1 MTAESDDGKHVADLY
16 LDVRLDALRRTQNP
30 DGGWGYFPGKQSWLE
45 PTAYVALALHGEPA
59 ADRAW
64 DLLKSWQSPDG
75 SWRPS
80 TEVQIAN
87 WGTALCV
94 TIASVRGEFDD
105 PFRKGVNW
113 LLGSDGNE
121 SNTLARVIAKVGLI
135 HPERNLSLTGWPWK
149 PNSASWVEPT
159 AHSLIALK
167 QASAKVSND
176 RLRERVRVGEAQLL
190 DVRCDDGGW
199 NYGSRAALGVNLPS
213 YPETTGLALLGL
225 QGRTDIAGSLEVA
238 GRMLRANPSPLA
250 KAWLTVAL
258 RLHGVDIPALSN
270 EWTPDNMITAVEAL
284 SCANYKFFKTGGQA

>member
-1 MTAESDDGKHVADLY
+1 MSDLY

-45 PTAYVALALHGEPA
+45 PTAYAALALHGEPA

-64 DLLKSWQSPDG
+64 TLVKSWQSPDG
-75 SWRPS
+75 SWKPS
-80 TEVQIAN
+80 AEVQIAN

-105 PFRKGVNW
+105 SFRKGVDW

-121 SNTLARVIAKVGLI
+121 SNMLARAFAKVGLI

-190 DVRCDDGGW
+190 DVRSDDGGW

-225 QGRTDIAGSLEVA
+225 QGRTDIAESLEVA

-250 KAWLTVAL
+250 KAWLTIAL
-258 RLHGVDIPALSN
+258 RLHGVDAPELSN
-270 EWTPDNMITAVEAL
+270 EWTPDIMITAVEAL
-284 SCANYKFFKTGGQA
+284 SCGNYKFFKTGGQA